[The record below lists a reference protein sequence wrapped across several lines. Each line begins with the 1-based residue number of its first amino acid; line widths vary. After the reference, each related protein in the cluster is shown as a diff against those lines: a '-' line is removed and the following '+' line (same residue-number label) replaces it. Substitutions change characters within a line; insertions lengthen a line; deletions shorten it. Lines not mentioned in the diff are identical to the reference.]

1 MDFLKLIS
9 QDHDHDSN
17 KLKMHDTQ
25 SNVLNNNLTYI
36 ISINVKEMTLLGIIA
51 CVGNFELL

>member
-17 KLKMHDTQ
+17 RLKMHDTQ
-25 SNVLNNNLTYI
+25 PHVLNNNLTYI
-36 ISINVKEMTLLGIIA
+36 ISIDVKDLLR
-51 CVGNFELL
+51 